1 MADEVR
7 GTGMRVCVLRAS
19 REYTPAHAQ
28 WLAAQVPDLVV
39 LSDVE
44 VPGVSRL
51 PLLHDWPGWFAKM
64 ELFRPDLRGPLLYL
78 DLDTVVLGDLSPLER
93 SGPSRM
99 LSDFYRPHQP
109 ASGLMYLTE
118 EDRAKVWAHWMRDP
132 AGHMRRARTTQCWG
146 DQGIIAEAL
155 PGVARWGS
163 EAVSYKV
170 HCQRAGVPPAGA
182 RVVCFHGQPRPWG
195 VKHSW
200 VPEWPH

>member
-7 GTGMRVCVLRAS
+7 GPAMRVCVLRAS
-19 REYTPAHAQ
+19 REYTPAHVQ

-39 LSDVE
+39 LSDVD
-44 VPGVSRL
+44 VPGVPRL
-51 PLLHDWPGWFAKM
+51 PLLHDWPSWFAKM

-93 SGPSRM
+93 PGPSRM

-118 EDRAKVWAHWMRDP
+118 EDRAKVWGHWMRDS
-132 AGHMRRARTTQCWG
+132 AGHMRRARTPQCWG

-170 HCQRAGVPPAGA
+170 HCKATGRPPVGA